1 MKRDQWTEQLHDKL
15 AEYETAAPDDL
26 WADIEAALDQQPA
39 LAQSAPAQPTKPA
52 RSRFVAMRRWAV
64 AASIAVLLLG
74 GGYLWW
80 TASEQSQQAAQS
92 LSSAQ
97 GEDLLTQQLPSP
109 QGEDLLAQ
117 QLPAPQGEG
126 QGVGAE
132 TYSDRSPENSSEG
145 VIQTP
150 PLTPPLEGRGVAAR
164 EEPQRLIAENSQRQT
179 IEETQ
184 TIDEPQRQIAEEPQR
199 QIAEESQRQIM
210 DLQQWEDT
218 ERPVAKPKRQMS
230 LGLYAMNGF
239 DNQNSSNGVLMADAL
254 AKQYMETYANSYSAR
269 SSEPIWL
276 AGYEERQHHHRP
288 ITYGLT
294 VDYPFSDRL
303 SLNTGVVYTKL
314 QSDFTQ
320 VMRSQQIQQEQT
332 LHYVGIPLGL
342 SYRLWSYRS
351 IRTYLSGGMKADWNV
366 ATHLETEGVSQELPK
381 DRMQWSFNVSVGV
394 QYDILPQLGCYLE
407 PSLNWYP
414 DNGSKLQNYFKDKPL
429 NLGLQIG
436 LRLNLR

>member
-39 LAQSAPAQPTKPA
+39 LAQSAPAQTTKPA

-64 AASIAVLLLG
+64 AASIALLLLG

-97 GEDLLTQQLPSP
+97 GEDLLTQQV
-109 QGEDLLAQ
+109 
-117 QLPAPQGEG
+117 PAPHGEG
-126 QGVGAE
+126 QEVGAE
-132 TYSDRSPENSSEG
+132 CYSDRSPENSSEG

-184 TIDEPQRQIAEEPQR
+184 TIDEPQRQIAEE
-199 QIAEESQRQIM
+199 SQRQIL

-342 SYRLWSYRS
+342 SYKLWSYRS
-351 IRTYLSGGMKADWNV
+351 IRTYLSGGIKADWNV

-381 DRMQWSFNVSVGV
+381 DRMQWSFNDSVGV
-394 QYDILPQLGCYLE
+394 QYDILPQLGCYVE

>member
-117 QLPAPQGEG
+117 PLPAPQGEG
-126 QGVGAE
+126 
-132 TYSDRSPENSSEG
+132 
-145 VIQTP
+145 
-150 PLTPPLEGRGVAAR
+150 RGVAAL

-199 QIAEESQRQIM
+199 QIAEESQRQIL

-288 ITYGLT
+288 ITYGLM
-294 VDYPFSDRL
+294 VNYPLSDRL

-394 QYDILPQLGCYLE
+394 QYDILPQLGCYVE